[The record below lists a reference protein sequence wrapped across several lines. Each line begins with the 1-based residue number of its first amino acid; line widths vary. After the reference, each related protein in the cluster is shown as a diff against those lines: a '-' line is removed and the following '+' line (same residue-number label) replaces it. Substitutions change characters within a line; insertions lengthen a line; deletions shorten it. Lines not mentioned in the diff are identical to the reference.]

1 MSAEAETQTEYR
13 RYICRVCGY
22 IYDEAKG
29 DPDSGLPPGTR
40 FEDIPDDWYCP
51 DCNVT
56 KADFDRLQP
65 RAEDPVEAQAAQAW
79 RTPLA
84 DDPDAVVVVGGGM
97 AGWAMAEELRA
108 RDPERSIRL
117 VTGDRGDY
125 YTKPRIS
132 TACAR
137 GVDPDDL
144 MEESGV
150 ARAARLGVELLPHV
164 RLLDIDRQRR
174 RLITPR
180 GGIPY
185 GDLVLATGASP
196 IRLDIPGDGPPPRVV
211 NTLDDYRALRAELQ
225 PGARVAILGAGLVGS
240 ELADDLAAG
249 GYSVDLI
256 EMAER
261 PLARLAPPELGDD
274 LAAALAQRG
283 VALYTGTSV
292 ACLEALPAAGEG
304 PVASR
309 LTLAGGET
317 LEADV
322 VITALGLRPNI
333 DVAVGAGLD
342 CGRGIRVDATL
353 ATSDPAI
360 RALGDCA
367 EYDGVLRPY
376 VGTLRAQA
384 EVIADRLAGGA
395 SRYAPD
401 AGTVQVKTTSLP
413 MQVCPPSVADAAAGE
428 WVSVEGDADGRR
440 MEFHADGRLA
450 GFALS
455 GALTREAGPMEA
467 RLGEPVTQPEVRAR
481 MAS

>member
-1 MSAEAETQTEYR
+1 MSAEAETEYR

-65 RAEDPVEAQAAQAW
+65 RAEDPVQDAAAQAW
-79 RTPLA
+79 RSPLA
-84 DDPDAVVVVGGGM
+84 DDPEAVVIVGGGM
-97 AGWAMAEELRA
+97 AGWAVAEELRA
-108 RDPERSIRL
+108 RDPERGIRL
-117 VTGDRGDY
+117 VTADRGDY

-137 GVDPDDL
+137 GAEPDAL
-144 MEESGV
+144 VEESGP
-150 ARAARLGVELLPHV
+150 ARAERLGIELLPHV
-164 RLLDIDRQRR
+164 RLLDIDRGRR

-185 GDLVLATGASP
+185 GDLVLASGASP
-196 IRLDIPGDGPPPRVV
+196 RRLDIPGNGPAPRVV
-211 NTLDDYRALRAELQ
+211 NTLDDYRGLRDELGV
-225 PGARVAILGAGLVGS
+225 GARVAIVGGGLVGC
-240 ELADDLAAG
+240 ELADDLTAG
-249 GYSVDLI
+249 GCRVDLI
-256 EMAER
+256 ELAGQ
-261 PLARLAPPELGDD
+261 PLAGLAPPQLGED
-274 LAAALAQRG
+274 LAAALAGRG

-292 ACLEALPAAGEG
+292 TRLDAGE
-304 PVASR
+304 PARPASR
-309 LTLAGGET
+309 LTLTTGET

-322 VITALGLRPNI
+322 VITALGLQPNI
-333 DVAVGAGLD
+333 DLAVGAGLACD
-342 CGRGIRVDATL
+342 RGIRVDATL

-367 EYDGVLRPY
+367 EFDGTLRPY
-376 VGTLRAQA
+376 VGALRAQA
-384 EVIADRLAGGA
+384 RVIAQRLVGEEE
-395 SRYAPD
+395 YYVPD

-413 MQVCPPSVADAAAGE
+413 MQVCPPSAGDAATGE
-428 WVSVEGDADGRR
+428 WVSVQGDGAGRR
-440 MEFHADGRLA
+440 LEFHAHGRLA

-455 GALTREAGPMEA
+455 GALTRETAAMEA
-467 RLGEPVTQPEVRAR
+467 RLGEPVATADTRAR
-481 MAS
+481 LAS